1 MSRPSLAATA
11 IQLALTIY
19 IACRDVMPL
28 GRDCHWLAFDF
39 KVARSSVGALAARPP
54 ISLLSS
60 RHTEDVVPLHNK
72 LGRSQSIV
80 GQTRHRARELS
91 AAPP

>member
-11 IQLALTIY
+11 IWLALTIY

-28 GRDCHWLAFDF
+28 WRDCHWLAFDF
-39 KVARSSVGALAARPP
+39 KVARSSVGALAAQPP

-60 RHTEDVVPLHNK
+60 CRMQEVVPLHNK
-72 LGRSQSIV
+72 LGCSQSIV
-80 GQTRHRARELS
+80 GQTRHRVRELS

>member
-1 MSRPSLAATA
+1 MSRPSLAAAA
-11 IQLALTIY
+11 IWLALTIY
-19 IACRDVMPL
+19 IACRNVMPL
-28 GRDCHWLAFDF
+28 WRDRHWLVFDF
-39 KVARSSVGALAARPP
+39 KVARSSVSALAAQPP

-60 RHTEDVVPLHNK
+60 RHTKDVVPLHNK

-80 GQTRHRARELS
+80 GLTISRARELS

>member
-28 GRDCHWLAFDF
+28 WRDRHWLAFDF
-39 KVARSSVGALAARPP
+39 KVACSSAGALAARPP
-54 ISLLSS
+54 ISMLSS
-60 RHTEDVVPLHNK
+60 HHTQNVVPLHNK

>member
-11 IQLALTIY
+11 IRLALTIY

-28 GRDCHWLAFDF
+28 WRNRHWLAFDF

-60 RHTEDVVPLHNK
+60 RA
-72 LGRSQSIV
+72 
-80 GQTRHRARELS
+80 QTSRVSL
-91 AAPP
+91 

>member
-11 IQLALTIY
+11 IWLALTIY

-28 GRDCHWLAFDF
+28 WRDRHWLAFDF
-39 KVARSSVGALAARPP
+39 KIARSSVGALAARPP

-60 RHTEDVVPLHNK
+60 RRTQDVVPLHNK

-80 GQTRHRARELS
+80 GQTRHRVRELS

>member
-1 MSRPSLAATA
+1 MSRPSLAAAA
-11 IQLALTIY
+11 IRLALTIY
-19 IACRDVMPL
+19 IACRDVTPL
-28 GRDCHWLAFDF
+28 WHDRHWLAFDF

-60 RHTEDVVPLHNK
+60 RRVQDVVPLHNK
-72 LGRSQSIV
+72 LGHLQSIV

>member
-11 IQLALTIY
+11 IRLALVIY

-28 GRDCHWLAFDF
+28 WRDRHWLAFDF
-39 KVARSSVGALAARPP
+39 KVACSSVSALAVRPP

-60 RHTEDVVPLHNK
+60 RRTQDVVPLHNK
-72 LGRSQSIV
+72 LGNSQSIV
-80 GQTRHRARELS
+80 GQTRPRARELS

>member
-11 IQLALTIY
+11 IRLALTIY
-19 IACRDVMPL
+19 IACRDVML
-28 GRDCHWLAFDF
+28 LWHNRHWLAFDF
-39 KVARSSVGALAARPP
+39 KVAHSSVGALAARPP

-60 RHTEDVVPLHNK
+60 CHTQDVVPLHNK
-72 LGRSQSIV
+72 LGHSQSIV

>member
-11 IQLALTIY
+11 IRLALTIY
-19 IACRDVMPL
+19 IACRNVMPL
-28 GRDCHWLAFDF
+28 C
-39 KVARSSVGALAARPP
+39 
-54 ISLLSS
+54 
-60 RHTEDVVPLHNK
+60 K

>member
-1 MSRPSLAATA
+1 MSRPSLAMTA
-11 IQLALTIY
+11 IWLALTIY

-28 GRDCHWLAFDF
+28 WRDRHWLAFDF
-39 KVARSSVGALAARPP
+39 KEARSSVGALVARSP

-60 RHTEDVVPLHNK
+60 CRMQEVVPLHNK
-72 LGRSQSIV
+72 LGCLQSIV
-80 GQTRHRARELS
+80 GQTRHRVRELS

>member
-11 IQLALTIY
+11 IWLALTIY
-19 IACRDVMPL
+19 IACRNVMPL
-28 GRDCHWLAFDF
+28 WRDRHWLAFDF
-39 KVARSSVGALAARPP
+39 KVARSSVSALAARPP

-60 RHTEDVVPLHNK
+60 RHTQDVVPLHNK
-72 LGRSQSIV
+72 LGRLQSIV
-80 GQTRHRARELS
+80 GQTRPQARELS